1 MNRQLLA
8 VILLMGAAL
17 LFGSEFAWAAEKGG
31 ASADKMTY
39 FLVAAFSCMFGLGI
53 AAIGGATA
61 QGRGIVSAL
70 DGMARNP
77 GAAGDI
83 RTSLIIGLALIGI
96 SRDLCPPGRHHLVV
110 RRSVRSI
117 GQVNRWRD
125 GETSAESPVPISMTG
140 PLDEGH

>member
-8 VILLMGAAL
+8 VILLVGATL

-83 RTSLIIGLALIGI
+83 RTSLIIGLALIE
-96 SRDLCPPGRHHLVV
+96 SLVIYV
-110 RRSVRSI
+110 LLVAI
-117 GQVNRWRD
+117 ILLFVD
-125 GETSAESPVPISMTG
+125 PFA
-140 PLDEGH
+140 LLAK